1 MRYGPLCYVKRG
13 AMGEEERAGSRGQ
26 RGLVGLGDIPLL
38 RLFMAAARLAG
49 VDTVKAGSPGAEVQS

>member
-1 MRYGPLCYVKRG
+1 
-13 AMGEEERAGSRGQ
+13 MGEEERAGSRGQ

-49 VDTVKAGSPGAEVQS
+49 VDTVKAGSPEAEVQS